1 MLLLTY
7 TMILDHL
14 RYSFSIHG
22 IVSIQSWQSLI
33 PDAEAKMNESLSKK
47 SFCNGNQKQFL

>member
-1 MLLLTY
+1 
-7 TMILDHL
+7 MILNHL

-33 PDAEAKMNESLSKK
+33 PDAEAKMNESLSMK
-47 SFCNGNQKQFL
+47 SFCNGNQKKYL